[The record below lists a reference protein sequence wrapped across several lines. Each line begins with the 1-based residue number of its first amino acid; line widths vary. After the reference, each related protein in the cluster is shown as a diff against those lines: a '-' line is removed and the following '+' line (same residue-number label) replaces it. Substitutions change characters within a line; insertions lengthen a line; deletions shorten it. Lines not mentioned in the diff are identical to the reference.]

1 MREILAA
8 SKYTQIPQLTSSRQ
22 LDVHSP
28 FEIVPAGCT
37 GTKRAVIIGINYV
50 GQQGELSGCHN
61 DAHNMMEYIKV
72 ELTER
77 WLRGINAKKT
87 DTQIISFFIQDVH
100 GFKDENITILMDDGV
115 HTEPTRENILNAYRT
130 LVA

>member
-1 MREILAA
+1 
-8 SKYTQIPQLTSSRQ
+8 
-22 LDVHSP
+22 
-28 FEIVPAGCT
+28 
-37 GTKRAVIIGINYV
+37 
-50 GQQGELSGCHN
+50 
-61 DAHNMMEYIKV
+61 MMEYIKV